1 MFTICGFCPLE
12 IELNR
17 KSNIKF
23 GLLNIVLIFWS
34 IFHFASVISIS
45 FTAANE
51 FLTDDAVS
59 SFNNILKFS
68 IMALTYFISIL
79 ESLALRSNFEKVWKK
94 VAIIDE
100 SFASITSSYT
110 EIQKTFYRL
119 TTKKILSCLT
129 FTIVTEIII
138 IANVSSVKSWRF
150 MWLISIIPLMM
161 SRIRHLQHTLYVDVL
176 SFRFGLIKKELKAI
190 VKITR
195 VGNNELL
202 MKNQVFYD
210 GLFKRLSK
218 IKNIYNH
225 LWEASLIVNRSFG
238 LSQL

>member
-12 IELNR
+12 IEWKRNV
-17 KSNIKF
+17 KCKM
-23 GLLNIVLIFWS
+23 LNIVLIFWS
-34 IFHFASVISIS
+34 IFHFAIVISIS
-45 FTAANE
+45 FTATKV
-51 FLTDDAVS
+51 FLTDDEVS

-68 IMALTYFISIL
+68 IMVLTHFIAIL
-79 ESLALRSNFEKVWKK
+79 ESLALRANFVKVWKK

-100 SFASITSSYT
+100 SFASITSSYS
-110 EIQKTFYRL
+110 EIQKIFYRS
-119 TTKKILSCLT
+119 TAKKILSCLT
-129 FTIVTEIII
+129 FTIVIEVII
-138 IANVSSVKSWRF
+138 IANVSSVKSWSF

-225 LWEASLIVNRSFG
+225 LWEASLLVNRSFG